1 MQNIGRAVGNAR
13 EFEVALVPFLPG
25 KLSRLRQ
32 RNDVTRIRNPGL
44 DTDIEYR
51 SDHAHIFMQEN
62 LAMRDQRGLTLIEL
76 IVVVAVVS
84 VMVGITVAYSLP
96 WLAKETMRSGA
107 NDVQSFMQLAKIEA
121 VSRNRECRFV
131 VDASSG
137 TLEVWD
143 SLGTDDDSDDVR
155 LHLSSLPT
163 SIAFDSDRPS
173 SARATSSRT
182 PTVRILAA

>member
-1 MQNIGRAVGNAR
+1 
-13 EFEVALVPFLPG
+13 
-25 KLSRLRQ
+25 
-32 RNDVTRIRNPGL
+32 
-44 DTDIEYR
+44 
-51 SDHAHIFMQEN
+51 
-62 LAMRDQRGLTLIEL
+62 MRDQRGLTLIEL

-143 SLGTDDDSDDVR
+143 SLGTGDDSDDVR

-163 SIAFDSDRPS
+163 SIAFERPDFGDVITLEQIDSSLRFQSVFGSDGVIS
-173 SARATSSRT
+173 SGDGAVFLRGGEGFGNVEVYAAGGIEMHYWNGSTWRAG
-182 PTVRILAA
+182 L